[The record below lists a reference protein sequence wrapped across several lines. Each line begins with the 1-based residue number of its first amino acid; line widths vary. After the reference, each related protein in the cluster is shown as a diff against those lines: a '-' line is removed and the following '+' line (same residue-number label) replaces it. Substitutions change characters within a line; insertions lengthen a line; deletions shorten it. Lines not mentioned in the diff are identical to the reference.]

1 MKTAII
7 PALFACA
14 VVGACARTPRP
25 VTADCATSAPWRT
38 VVTDDDGSR
47 LRGASASWTK
57 ALAAARAGGAGAVL
71 DGDTALFSSAE
82 TLNTPVPPPG
92 DYRCTWYKLGS
103 TGPAVAT
110 FTAYAAQSCRITHA
124 DGMSRLTLLA
134 GPQRPIG
141 SIYDDGAKRSV
152 FLGTLQLGDERVPLA
167 YGRDEQRDMAG
178 YVDRIGP
185 RRWRL
190 VLPQPHFE
198 SLLDV
203 IEIVPAA

>member
-7 PALFACA
+7 PALFACT
-14 VVGACARTPRP
+14 VVGACARTPHP
-25 VTADCATSAPWRT
+25 VTADCATSARWRT
-38 VVTDDDGSR
+38 IVTDDDGTR

-57 ALAAARAGGAGAVL
+57 ALAAARAGGAGVTL
-71 DGDTALFSSAE
+71 DGDAALFSSAE
-82 TLNTPVPPPG
+82 TLDTPVPPPG

-103 TGPAVAT
+103 TGTAVAP
-110 FTAYAAQSCRITHA
+110 FTAYAAQPCRIAQGDDAAH
-124 DGMSRLTLLA
+124 LTMLA

-141 SIYDDGAKRSV
+141 SIYDDEAKRAV
-152 FLGTLQLGDERVPLA
+152 FLGTLQLGDESVPLA
-167 YGRDEQRDMAG
+167 YGRDEQRDMGG
-178 YVDRIGP
+178 YVDRIGA

-203 IEIVPAA
+203 IEIVPAT